1 MSDRSPTA
9 SVARMSFSSTASRA
23 RSVLRAH
30 PWITDG
36 LLWAAPVAW
45 LSVSS
50 VQGRVWVDTTSTTP
64 QWVHFAVALLM
75 TAPLAL
81 RRRAPLVSSVLIAT
95 GCALSLLTGAGPS
108 MAVIAVPLTVFS
120 SAKWGSRTDSRI
132 VLGLGL
138 VGSLAMGLWAYMAAL
153 QSSMGPGGR
162 PIDGSEYSA
171 LSALII
177 LCAAIVL
184 SAWLLGILAHRRR
197 TAVEDIRERNRLLE
211 KERESES
218 RLAADAERMRI
229 AREMHDIIAHSL
241 SVVIAQADG
250 GRYAAKSNP
259 AAAEDA
265 LTTIAATGRDAL
277 AQTRNLLGVL
287 RTDSLTDA
295 ATSPMPGL
303 AAVPSLVDDL
313 RATGLA
319 VSIDG
324 FDAPEKVG
332 HLSEGAGLAVYRI
345 VQEALTNV
353 LKHAGSGARAQVAL
367 STTDQGLIVRV
378 SDDGGPVRSH
388 AGRAGAAEAGVSGAG
403 VSGAGV
409 SEAGAAGAGIS
420 AAGASGKDTSVL
432 EGAGSGI
439 IGMRERAT
447 LYGGSL
453 EAGPRRGGERG
464 FTVTA
469 RFPSAGRPASEPT
482 AGGRPAGSSPAAGP
496 PASDPPE
503 ARPPEAS
510 APATKAPEATP
521 PAQTAL
527 APSATEAP
535 VPEASTDPAP
545 AGATNN
551 RGASAEVAS
560 AGVPSVELASA
571 GMTAEDPRADKPHA
585 EEYQQRSAHHD

>member
-432 EGAGSGI
+432 GGAGSGI

-503 ARPPEAS
+503 ARPPEA
-510 APATKAPEATP
+510 TP

-535 VPEASTDPAP
+535 EASADPAP

-551 RGASAEVAS
+551 GGASAELAS
-560 AGVPSVELASA
+560 AGVPSAGVPSAELASA

>member
-388 AGRAGAAEAGVSGAG
+388 AGRAGAAEGSFGRG
-403 VSGAGV
+403 G
-409 SEAGAAGAGIS
+409 
-420 AAGASGKDTSVL
+420 
-432 EGAGSGI
+432 EG
-439 IGMRERAT
+439 
-447 LYGGSL
+447 GGSSWSVREGHL
-453 EAGPRRGGERG
+453 RAGGSRQRDHRNARARHAVRRVTRSGTPSRRRTRVHGDSPVPVRGPPGVGAHSRRSSCRQFPSSRSSSIRSARSQASRSHAPSTDCSRTLRDRGAGGERG
-464 FTVTA
+464 
-469 RFPSAGRPASEPT
+469 PGSCWSDEQGGEAGVE
-482 AGGRPAGSSPAAGP
+482 AGGGNG
-496 PASDPPE
+496 
-503 ARPPEAS
+503 
-510 APATKAPEATP
+510 
-521 PAQTAL
+521 AQ
-527 APSATEAP
+527 
-535 VPEASTDPAP
+535 
-545 AGATNN
+545 G
-551 RGASAEVAS
+551 
-560 AGVPSVELASA
+560 
-571 GMTAEDPRADKPHA
+571 
-585 EEYQQRSAHHD
+585 

>member
-1 MSDRSPTA
+1 MPL
-9 SVARMSFSSTASRA
+9 SSAASRVRA
-23 RSVLRAH
+23 VLSAH

-45 LSVSS
+45 ASVNSILS
-50 VQGRVWVDTTSTTP
+50 RVWVDTTSTTP
-64 QWVHFAVALLM
+64 QWVHVAIVLLM
-75 TAPLAL
+75 TVPLAL
-81 RRRAPLVSSVLIAT
+81 RRLRPLVSSVLIAG
-95 GCALSLLTGAGPS
+95 GCVLSLLTGAGPS

-120 SAKWGSRTDSRI
+120 TAKWGSRTDSRI

-138 VGSLAMGLWAYMAAL
+138 TGSVALGVWAYMTAL
-153 QSSMGPGGR
+153 QDTMGPGGQ
-162 PIDGSEYSA
+162 PLDATAYSA
-171 LSALII
+171 TGGLMI

-250 GRYAAKSNP
+250 GRYAAKNNP

-287 RTDSLTDA
+287 RTDALADET
-295 ATSPMPGL
+295 TSPMPGL
-303 AAVPSLVDDL
+303 ASVPSLVGDL
-313 RATGLA
+313 RAAGLA
-319 VSIDG
+319 VRIEG
-324 FDAPEKVG
+324 FDAPEEAG
-332 HLSEGAGLAVYRI
+332 RLSEGAGLAVYRI

-353 LKHAGSGARAQVAL
+353 LKHAGSGARAHVSL
-367 STTDQGLIVRV
+367 STTDQSLTVRI
-378 SDDGGPVRSH
+378 SDDGGPARSH
-388 AGRAGAAEAGVSGAG
+388 GDRTLRGQGAFG
-403 VSGAGV
+403 
-409 SEAGAAGAGIS
+409 SEGSRSS
-420 AAGASGKDTSVL
+420 AAGS

-439 IGMRERAT
+439 VGMRERAT

-469 RFPSAGRPASEPT
+469 RFPSTGPPAAHRPA
-482 AGGRPAGSSPAAGP
+482 AGSSAEHPPAAGSPAAGS
-496 PASDPPE
+496 PA
-503 ARPPEAS
+503 AQT
-510 APATKAPEATP
+510 APAVSASSATEVP
-521 PAQTAL
+521 PAQ
-527 APSATEAP
+527 
-535 VPEASTDPAP
+535 
-545 AGATNN
+545 
-551 RGASAEVAS
+551 ASAQPTTAGVTSGRMNGETS
-560 AGVPSVELASA
+560 AGVA
-571 GMTAEDPRADKPHA
+571 AEDPPAAARTP
-585 EEYQQRSAHHD
+585 RSTHHG